1 MWTTKISNEKLS
13 KGTMAICSTFLNQQE
28 KQKMNGLWE
37 KANEVSEVG
46 YKVHSAAMVVE
57 LIATSIA
64 DNAESGAAWA
74 VVDMLENL
82 SDKLDR
88 LASEI
93 MTMNRQ
99 HEEQEIKSKKK
110 KK

>member
-1 MWTTKISNEKLS
+1 MD
-13 KGTMAICSTFLNQQE
+13 
-28 KQKMNGLWE
+28 GLWE

-57 LIATSIA
+57 LIATSLS

-74 VVDMLENL
+74 AVDMLTTL
-82 SDKLDR
+82 SDRLDQ

-93 MTMNRQ
+93 MALNR
-99 HEEQEIKSKKK
+99 ESEKVVPKKK
-110 KK
+110 KKKDADVDGRC

>member
-1 MWTTKISNEKLS
+1 MRTTKIGNAKLS
-13 KGTMAICSTFLNQQE
+13 KGTMAICSTFLNQQRG
-28 KQKMNGLWE
+28 KKMQGLWE

-57 LIATSIA
+57 LIATSVT

-74 VVDMLENL
+74 VVEMLENL

-88 LASEI
+88 LAAEI
-93 MTMNRQ
+93 MSMNRQ
-99 HEEQEIKSKKK
+99 DEEKTIKLGKKK
-110 KK
+110 K

>member
-1 MWTTKISNEKLS
+1 MWTTKINNEELS
-13 KGTMAICSTFLNQQE
+13 KGTMAICSTFLN
-28 KQKMNGLWE
+28 KTKGKKMQGLWE

-57 LIATSIA
+57 LIATSISE
-64 DNAESGAAWA
+64 NSESGAAWA
-74 VVDMLENL
+74 AVDMLEGL
-82 SDKLDR
+82 SDRLDR

-93 MTMNRQ
+93 MALNRED
-99 HEEQEIKSKKK
+99 EEKAIQPKKK

>member
-1 MWTTKISNEKLS
+1 MQTTKINNEKLS
-13 KGTMAICSTFLNQQE
+13 KGTMAICSTFLNQPRG
-28 KQKMNGLWE
+28 KKMQGLWE

-57 LIATSIA
+57 LIATSIT

-82 SDKLDR
+82 SDRLDR
-88 LASEI
+88 LSAEI
-93 MTMNRQ
+93 MALNRQ
-99 HEEQEIKSKKK
+99 DEEKEFKLEKKK
-110 KK
+110 K

>member
-1 MWTTKISNEKLS
+1 M
-13 KGTMAICSTFLNQQE
+13 Q
-28 KQKMNGLWE
+28 GLWE

-57 LIATSIA
+57 LIATSVT

-74 VVDMLENL
+74 VVEMLENL

-93 MTMNRQ
+93 MTMNRE

>member
-1 MWTTKISNEKLS
+1 M
-13 KGTMAICSTFLNQQE
+13 Q
-28 KQKMNGLWE
+28 GLWE

-57 LIATSIA
+57 LIATSIS

-74 VVDMLENL
+74 AVDMLEGL

-88 LASEI
+88 LAAEI
-93 MTMNRQ
+93 MRLNRED
-99 HEEQEIKSKKK
+99 EEKAIRLEKKK
-110 KK
+110 K

>member
-1 MWTTKISNEKLS
+1 M
-13 KGTMAICSTFLNQQE
+13 Q
-28 KQKMNGLWE
+28 GLWE

-57 LIATSIA
+57 LIATSIS

-74 VVDMLENL
+74 AVDMLEGL
-82 SDKLDR
+82 SDRLDR

-93 MTMNRQ
+93 MALNR
-99 HEEQEIKSKKK
+99 EEEEKAIQPKKK

>member
-1 MWTTKISNEKLS
+1 
-13 KGTMAICSTFLNQQE
+13 MAVCSIFLNQSRSGQ
-28 KQKMNGLWE
+28 MNGLWE

-74 VVDMLENL
+74 AVDMLENL

-93 MTMNRQ
+93 MNMNRID
-99 HEEQEIKSKKK
+99 EEAALKTAKTKKTGK
-110 KK
+110 TAK

>member
-1 MWTTKISNEKLS
+1 M
-13 KGTMAICSTFLNQQE
+13 Q
-28 KQKMNGLWE
+28 GLWE

-57 LIATSIA
+57 LIATSVT

-74 VVDMLENL
+74 VVEMLENL

-93 MTMNRQ
+93 MAMNRQ
-99 HEEQEIKSKKK
+99 DEEKTFKLEKKK
-110 KK
+110 K

>member
-1 MWTTKISNEKLS
+1 M
-13 KGTMAICSTFLNQQE
+13 Q
-28 KQKMNGLWE
+28 GLWE

-57 LIATSIA
+57 LIATSVT

-74 VVDMLENL
+74 VVEMLENL

-88 LASEI
+88 LSSEI
-93 MTMNRQ
+93 MTMNRE

>member
-1 MWTTKISNEKLS
+1 MWTTKINNEELS
-13 KGTMAICSTFLNQQE
+13 KGTMAICSTFLN
-28 KQKMNGLWE
+28 KTKGKKMQGLWE

-57 LIATSIA
+57 LIATSIS

-74 VVDMLENL
+74 AVDMLEGL
-82 SDKLDR
+82 SDRLDR

-93 MTMNRQ
+93 MTLNRED
-99 HEEQEIKSKKK
+99 EEKAIQPKKQK
-110 KK
+110 K

>member
-1 MWTTKISNEKLS
+1 
-13 KGTMAICSTFLNQQE
+13 
-28 KQKMNGLWE
+28 MNGLWE

-57 LIATSIA
+57 LIATSIT

-74 VVDMLENL
+74 AVDMLENL
-82 SDKLDR
+82 SDRLDR

-93 MTMNRQ
+93 MALNRQ
-99 HEEQEIKSKKK
+99 HEEPEIKLKKK

>member
-1 MWTTKISNEKLS
+1 MWTTKINNEELS
-13 KGTMAICSTFLNQQE
+13 KGTMAICSTFLN
-28 KQKMNGLWE
+28 KPKGKKMQGLWE

-57 LIATSIA
+57 LIATSISE
-64 DNAESGAAWA
+64 NAESGAAWA
-74 VVDMLENL
+74 AVDMLEGL
-82 SDKLDR
+82 SDRLDR

-93 MTMNRQ
+93 MALNRED
-99 HEEQEIKSKKK
+99 EEKAIQPKKK

>member
-1 MWTTKISNEKLS
+1 M
-13 KGTMAICSTFLNQQE
+13 Q
-28 KQKMNGLWE
+28 GLWE
-37 KANEVSEVG
+37 KANEVSEIG

-57 LIATSIA
+57 LIATSIT

-74 VVDMLENL
+74 AVDMLENI

-93 MTMNRQ
+93 MAMNRQ
-99 HEEQEIKSKKK
+99 DEEKEIRLEKKK
-110 KK
+110 K

>member
-1 MWTTKISNEKLS
+1 
-13 KGTMAICSTFLNQQE
+13 
-28 KQKMNGLWE
+28 MNGLWE

-57 LIATSIA
+57 LIATSIT

-82 SDKLDR
+82 SDRLDR
-88 LASEI
+88 LSAEI
-93 MTMNRQ
+93 MAMNRQ
-99 HEEQEIKSKKK
+99 DEEKTFKLEKKK
-110 KK
+110 K

>member
-1 MWTTKISNEKLS
+1 
-13 KGTMAICSTFLNQQE
+13 
-28 KQKMNGLWE
+28 MNGLWE

-57 LIATSIA
+57 LIATSIT

-82 SDKLDR
+82 SDRLDR
-88 LASEI
+88 LAAEI
-93 MTMNRQ
+93 MAMNRQ
-99 HEEQEIKSKKK
+99 DEEKTFKLEKKK
-110 KK
+110 K

>member
-1 MWTTKISNEKLS
+1 M
-13 KGTMAICSTFLNQQE
+13 Q
-28 KQKMNGLWE
+28 GLWE

-57 LIATSIA
+57 LIATSIS

-74 VVDMLENL
+74 AVDMLEGL
-82 SDKLDR
+82 SDRLDR

-93 MTMNRQ
+93 MTLNRED
-99 HEEQEIKSKKK
+99 EEKAIRLEKKK
-110 KK
+110 K

>member
-1 MWTTKISNEKLS
+1 M
-13 KGTMAICSTFLNQQE
+13 Q
-28 KQKMNGLWE
+28 GLWE

-57 LIATSIA
+57 LIATSIS

-74 VVDMLENL
+74 AVDMLEGL
-82 SDKLDR
+82 SDRLDR

-93 MTMNRQ
+93 MALNRED
-99 HEEQEIKSKKK
+99 EEKAIRLEKKK
-110 KK
+110 K

>member
-1 MWTTKISNEKLS
+1 MRTTKINNAKLS
-13 KGTMAICSTFLNQQE
+13 KGTMAICSTFLNQPRSG
-28 KQKMNGLWE
+28 KMQGLWE

-57 LIATSIA
+57 LIATSVT

-74 VVDMLENL
+74 VVEMLENL

-93 MTMNRQ
+93 MTMNRE

>member
-1 MWTTKISNEKLS
+1 MRTTKKNNAKLS
-13 KGTMAICSTFLNQQE
+13 KGTMAICSMFLNQQR
-28 KQKMNGLWE
+28 KKKMNGLWE

-57 LIATSIA
+57 LIATSIT

-88 LASEI
+88 LAAEI
-93 MTMNRQ
+93 MSMNRQ